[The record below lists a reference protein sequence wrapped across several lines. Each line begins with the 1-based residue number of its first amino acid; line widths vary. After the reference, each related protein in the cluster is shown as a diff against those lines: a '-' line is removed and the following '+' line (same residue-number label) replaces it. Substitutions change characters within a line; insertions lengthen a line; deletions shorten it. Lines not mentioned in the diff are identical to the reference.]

1 MRVVFKTSYDAD
13 IRLFKHG
20 AQAFWYCLL
29 FVLAIALP
37 FLISEFLIGEATLI
51 LIWAI
56 CGMGLM
62 LLVGQTGQASLGH
75 AAFMAVGAYSN
86 VLYQEHFS
94 LPFIVSFPLSA

>member
-1 MRVVFKTSYDAD
+1 MRIVFKTSYDAD
-13 IRLFKHG
+13 IRLFKHN
-20 AQAFWYCLL
+20 AQAFWYLLL
-29 FVLAIALP
+29 FTVAILLP
-37 FLISEFLIGEATLI
+37 YLVNDFLIGEATLV

-86 VLYQEHFS
+86 VIYQINFR
-94 LPFIVSFPLSA
+94 VC